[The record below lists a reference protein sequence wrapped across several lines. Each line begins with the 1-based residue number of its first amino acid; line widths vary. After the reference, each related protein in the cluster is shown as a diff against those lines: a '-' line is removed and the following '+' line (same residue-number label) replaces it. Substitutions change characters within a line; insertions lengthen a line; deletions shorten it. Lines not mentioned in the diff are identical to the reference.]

1 MIDIWFEVHAQTD
14 HNVANLASG
23 HYDVA
28 LTAHGRAQAHTVLR
42 ARYSHLH
49 FDVVF
54 TSDTQRAYDTA
65 CLIFA
70 DRPLPILRDPRLREC
85 DYGDFEGRPRA
96 EMERARLTALHT
108 PFPNGESY
116 AQVAIRMQSFLTQL
130 AAERDG
136 QHVMLVGHGASMSPP
151 SPECPS
157 AAPDGPAPQHADAFE
172 LGRQDGRKGRVR
184 EARVTD

>member
-1 MIDIWFEVHAQTD
+1 MIDIWFEAHAETY
-14 HNVANLASG
+14 HNAAGLASG

-28 LTAHGRAQAHTVLR
+28 LTGHGRTQAQSVLR
-42 ARYSHLH
+42 ARYAHQH

-70 DRPLPILRDPRLREC
+70 GRPLPILRAPRLREC
-85 DYGDFEGRPRA
+85 DYGDFERRPRA

-116 AQVAIRMQSFLTQL
+116 AQVAIRMRSFLTDIPHRFSCFY
-130 AAERDG
+130 E
-136 QHVMLVGHGASMSPP
+136 
-151 SPECPS
+151 
-157 AAPDGPAPQHADAFE
+157 
-172 LGRQDGRKGRVR
+172 
-184 EARVTD
+184 